1 MQPARHVQLL
11 ETEGNKTVKC
21 LLCPHFCRIKAG
33 NSGICGVRLNENG
46 TLVAAS
52 YGKVS
57 ALHLDPIEKKP
68 LYHFFPGSK
77 ILSVGSIGCNLDCA
91 YCQNHDISQA
101 EIGTYHIAQTFSPTQ
116 MVSEALRYPENI
128 GIAYTYS
135 EPVVWFEYVLETA
148 MAAHTAGLKNVM
160 VTNGFIN
167 EKPLSELLPFIDA
180 FCVDL
185 KAFSEPFY
193 HKITAGALAPV
204 LKSLKQIR
212 QAGKHLEI
220 VNLVIPQINDNEAE
234 FEAMLQWIAN
244 ELGENTIFHLSRY
257 FPRYRLGIEPTPL
270 YTLDKLAEIARQ
282 KLKFV
287 YVGNVNSEY
296 SDTHCPVC
304 TKLLVT
310 RQGYSVSCPGLG
322 KDGKCTSCGF
332 QISES

>member
-1 MQPARHVQLL
+1 MQPARIASWF
-11 ETEGNKTVKC
+11 ETESNNTVKC
-21 LLCPHFCRIKAG
+21 LLCPHYCKIKAG
-33 NSGICGVRLNENG
+33 NSGICRVRLNDNG
-46 TLVAAS
+46 TLIAAS

-101 EIGTYHIAQTFSPTQ
+101 DFGTYQVAETYSPAQIVT
-116 MVSEALRYPENI
+116 EALRYPQNI
-128 GIAYTYS
+128 GIAYTYN
-135 EPVVWFEYVLETA
+135 EPAIWFEYILDSA

-167 EKPLSELLPFIDA
+167 EGPLSELLPFIDA
-180 FCVDL
+180 FSVDL
-185 KAFSEPFY
+185 KGFNESFY
-193 HKITAGALAPV
+193 RKISAGTLAPV
-204 LKSLKQIR
+204 LNCLKQIR

-220 VNLVIPQINDNEAE
+220 VNLVVPQLNDNEAE
-234 FEAMLQWIAN
+234 FEAMIQWIAA
-244 ELGENTIFHLSRY
+244 ELGENTILHLSRY

-270 YTLDKLAEIARQ
+270 YTLDKLTEIARE

-287 YVGNVNSEY
+287 YLGNIHSEY

-304 TKLLVT
+304 ANLLVT
-310 RQGYSVSCPGLG
+310 RQGYTVSCPGLRN
-322 KDGKCTSCGF
+322 DGKCKFCGYQF
-332 QISES
+332 CER